1 MKWSW
6 KLGTFAGIP
15 VNVHAT
21 FLLLLIWI
29 GASHWLRNGNLS
41 AVAAGVAFTSTI
53 FLCVILHEFGH
64 ALMARRFGIRTK
76 EITLLPIGGL
86 AQLERIPSEPRQE
99 LWIALAG
106 PAVNVAIAAAL
117 GLYLLLVGHIE
128 PLVRLGLASG
138 NFVERLFVANVF
150 LVGFNLIPA
159 FPMDG
164 GRVLRALLATRWD
177 HLRAT
182 RAAAGI
188 GQTLA
193 FAFGLW
199 GLFTNPFLVF
209 IALFVWIGA
218 TQEAAHVEMK
228 SSLRG
233 VPVKDAMIGDFRT
246 ISPDDDLSKAVEI
259 ILSGWQQD
267 FPVVAKGRVVGLLT
281 RSDLI
286 AKLASVGLSARIR
299 EAMRKDFP
307 VADPADSLEAVFSRL
322 QESETRAVPILRGGQ
337 LLGLLTL
344 DNLTEYLLIRAA
356 IKAAGDGGQLKQ
368 LSLPNS
374 SLPV

>member
-15 VNVHAT
+15 VNVHTT

-29 GASHWLRNGNLS
+29 GASHWIRNGNLS
-41 AVAAGVAFTSTI
+41 AVAMGIAFTSAI
-53 FLCVILHEFGH
+53 FLCVTLHEYGH

-76 EITLLPIGGL
+76 DITLLPIGGL
-86 AQLERIPSEPRQE
+86 ARLERTPSEPRQE

-106 PAVNVAIAAAL
+106 PAVNVAIATAL
-117 GLYLLLVGHIE
+117 GLYLLLAGHFE
-128 PLVRLGLASG
+128 PLARLGVASG
-138 NFVERLFVANVF
+138 NFVERLFVTNVF

-164 GRVLRALLATRWD
+164 GRVLRAALAARWD
-177 HLRAT
+177 YVRAT
-182 RAAAGI
+182 RTAAGI
-188 GQTLA
+188 GQALA
-193 FAFGLW
+193 FVFGLW
-199 GLFTNPFLVF
+199 GLFSNPFLLF

-218 TQEAAHVEMK
+218 AQEAANVEVK
-228 SSLRG
+228 STLTG

-246 ISPDDDLSKAVEI
+246 ISPDDDLSKAVDL

-286 AKLASVGLSARIR
+286 AKLASAGLSARIR
-299 EAMRKDFP
+299 EAMSQDFP
-307 VADPADSLEAVFSRL
+307 VADPADPLEAVFLRL
-322 QESETRAVPILRGGQ
+322 QESETRTAPILRNGQ

-356 IKAAGDGGQLKQ
+356 IKAAEDGGQVNQ
-368 LSLPNS
+368 LSLPNG